1 MGGFLN
7 SFDAIVP
14 GIIQQFG
21 DDAGE
26 GRPERG
32 GAVSDLTKRFIGR
45 SYSLAAVLSVSV
57 AACGEMSPAGPSATA
72 GTDVSCRRVA
82 SAFSTVTT
90 QLDGSIATSETTCAF
105 DPGIRSLSCTTQK
118 TTQGLCPGTDDSR
131 TEYSSIADLIDE
143 AAVVGRILWTHKV
156 STTSVS
162 MQLPNCGGERR
173 ALQNETVNQFD
184 SQSRL
189 AGATFTPRELS
200 PSPRLL
206 GTPTTVSYGSWD
218 SQGRPTVEIAP
229 MSTASTTYDD
239 ATRTKTTTTPGLTI
253 VVRFDADGN
262 TVEGRTIVPGGAV
275 NAVMTIAATQLVCR
289 Q

>member
-1 MGGFLN
+1 
-7 SFDAIVP
+7 
-14 GIIQQFG
+14 
-21 DDAGE
+21 
-26 GRPERG
+26 
-32 GAVSDLTKRFIGR
+32 VSDLTKRFVGG
-45 SYSLAAVLSVSV
+45 SYSLAAVLSVFV
-57 AACGEMSPAGPSATA
+57 AACGEMSPAGPSANA

-90 QLDGSIATSETTCAF
+90 QLDGSLATSETTCAF
-105 DPGIRSLSCTTQK
+105 DPGTQSLSCTTQK

-162 MQLPNCGGERR
+162 MQLPNCGGETR

-189 AGATFTPRELS
+189 AGAIFTPRDLS

-206 GTPTTVSYGSWD
+206 GTTTVSYGSWD

-229 MSTASTTYDD
+229 MSVASTTYDD
-239 ATRTKTTTTPGLTI
+239 AARTKITTTPGLTT
-253 VVRFDADGN
+253 VVRFDVDGN
-262 TVEGRTIVPGGAV
+262 IVEGRTIIAGGAV

-289 Q
+289 L